1 VREFAESLGV
11 TPAQLALAWVL
22 AQWECVLPI
31 PGTKKRSYL
40 MDNAGAAAVELSAT
54 VLEQIDRALP
64 ESLVH
69 GERYPEIMLE
79 TLNN

>member
-1 VREFAESLGV
+1 M
-11 TPAQLALAWVL
+11 
-22 AQWECVLPI
+22 LPI

-40 MDNAGAAAVELSAT
+40 EDNAGAAAVELSAR
-54 VLEQIDRALP
+54 VLERIDHALP